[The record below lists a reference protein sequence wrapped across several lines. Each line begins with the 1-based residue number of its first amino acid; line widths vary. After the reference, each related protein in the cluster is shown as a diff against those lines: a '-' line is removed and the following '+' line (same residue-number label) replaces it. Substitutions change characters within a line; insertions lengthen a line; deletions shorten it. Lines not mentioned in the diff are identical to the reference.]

1 MIYYHF
7 PLKMYW
13 YNTPYE
19 HNEGYIHTS
28 IRTAGWFTSTR
39 KSGTKATFPSTRI
52 TSHGKSWTRRWL
64 SARSLP
70 CRSSPSPTA
79 SNSLWSFVRR
89 TAADISRSSSRAK
102 TLCAQGKSANL
113 KWSNSALAGYET
125 VNGGKKLL
133 FDGST
138 IRSKD
143 GFVYG
148 GHLPC
153 RRRHLRI
160 GGGIHR
166 EGGLSLA
173 GSIIPL

>member
-113 KWSNSALAGYET
+113 KWSNSALAGYEG
-125 VNGGKKLL
+125 NSSGGRTFSCGQHYTPLSYFVSIPSECTL
-133 FDGST
+133 FHLFLHGFHQT
-138 IRSKD
+138 I
-143 GFVYG
+143 G
-148 GHLPC
+148 
-153 RRRHLRI
+153 
-160 GGGIHR
+160 
-166 EGGLSLA
+166 
-173 GSIIPL
+173 